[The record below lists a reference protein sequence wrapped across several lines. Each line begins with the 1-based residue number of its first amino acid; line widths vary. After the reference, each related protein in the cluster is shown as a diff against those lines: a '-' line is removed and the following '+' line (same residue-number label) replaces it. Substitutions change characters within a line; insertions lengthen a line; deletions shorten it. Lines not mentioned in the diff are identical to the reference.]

1 MINKMHKALILISI
15 FLLSGCVLIS
25 PKPIQ
30 TPSAVETN
38 TAAPLPTYTLVPTVT
53 IEPTATS
60 TPPPAIYFPQPGTP
74 AYIANF
80 AHPSN
85 GCNWLGVAGQVFGPD
100 DLPVLNLI
108 VSVKGKL
115 GSTVVDAFSMT
126 GLAEGDPYGPGGYE
140 IKLANQTYSTS
151 KNLAIQVF
159 DLNAK
164 PLSSPLTFDT
174 FLDCGK
180 NLIIINFTIDEN

>member
-25 PKPIQ
+25 PEPIQ

-74 AYIANF
+74 AYIAKF

-164 PLSSPLTFDT
+164 PLSRPLTFDT

>member
-1 MINKMHKALILISI
+1 MIKKMQKALILISI
-15 FLLSGCVLIS
+15 FMLSGCVLI
-25 PKPIQ
+25 PPEPFL
-30 TPSAVETN
+30 TPSAVVTI
-38 TAAPLPTYTLVPTVT
+38 TATPLPTFTSVPAAT

-80 AHPSN
+80 ARPSN

-100 DLPVLNLI
+100 GLPVLNLI

-115 GSTVVDAFSMT
+115 GNTVVDAFSMT

-140 IKLANQTYSTS
+140 IKLADQPYSTS
-151 KNLAIQVF
+151 KSLAVQVF
-159 DLNAK
+159 DLDAK
-164 PLSSPLTFDT
+164 PLSSPLTLDT

-180 NLIIINFTIDEN
+180 NLIIINFTANPN